1 MKKFLNSVLTDIAVI
16 WEVIKSFIIMTLVVI
31 AIFTALAVIIHNA
44 LKIREVYSEDTS
56 GYKNLVSV
64 DNNRMNVYVE
74 GTGDRTV
81 VILSNFGNPSPII
94 QYKTY
99 TDRLVANNYRVA
111 VVEYFGYGYSL
122 STKNNRNIGYIVHEI
137 NEALTISGINGPYT
151 ILANGTSGI
160 YAESYINNF
169 PDLVDKLVLV
179 DSIYPETIKEEYIKK
194 YISDRKTN
202 ITITSAAELTGY
214 ARLLSYI
221 KPDVFGIN
229 KMQEYGFSSND
240 IATYRKMIASRF
252 YTRTM
257 RKEYKAL
264 PENMELFKDYKFP
277 DYLNVIQIL
286 SDEYIKE
293 YSKYKEEKLLNKDI
307 KEYAEDLITNPEIQK
322 IYLIE
327 GKKDNLNLSN
337 PDEVVSAII
346 NN

>member
-202 ITITSAAELTGY
+202 ITITSAAELIGY

-257 RKEYKAL
+257 KKEYKAL

-337 PDEVVSAII
+337 PDEVISAII

>member
-1 MKKFLNSVLTDIAVI
+1 MKKFLNSVLTDIAII
-16 WEVIKSFIIMTLVVI
+16 WEIIKSFIIMTLVVI
-31 AIFTALAVIIHNA
+31 AIFTALAVIVHNV

-74 GTGDRTV
+74 GTGDKTI

-99 TDRLVANNYRVA
+99 IDRLVSNNYRVA

-160 YAESYINNF
+160 YAESYVNNF
-169 PDLVDKLVLV
+169 PDLVDRLVLI
-179 DSIYPETIKEEYIKK
+179 DSIYPETIKEEYMKK
-194 YISDRKTN
+194 YIADRKTN
-202 ITITSAAELTGY
+202 ITITSVAELTGY

-221 KPDVFGIN
+221 KPETFGID
-229 KMQEYGFSSND
+229 KMKEYGFSTDD

-252 YTRTM
+252 YTKTM

-264 PENMELFKDYKFP
+264 PESMELFKDYRFP
-277 DYLNVIQIL
+277 EYLNVSQIL
-286 SDEYIKE
+286 SDEYIEE
-293 YSKYKEEKLLNKDI
+293 YSKYKEEKLLSKDV

-322 IYLIE
+322 IYIVE
-327 GKKDNLNLSN
+327 GKKDNLNLYN
-337 PDEVVSAII
+337 PDGVVNTII

>member
-257 RKEYKAL
+257 KKEYKAL